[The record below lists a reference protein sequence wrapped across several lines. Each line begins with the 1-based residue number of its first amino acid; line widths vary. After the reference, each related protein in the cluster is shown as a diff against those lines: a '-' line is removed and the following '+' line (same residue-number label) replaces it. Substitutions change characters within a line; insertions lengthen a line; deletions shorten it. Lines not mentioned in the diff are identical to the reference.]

1 MTIVKYFI
9 YYLFTGLISII
20 GVFGGNPIPDTDK
33 IPEEDI
39 WRGAV
44 LYLVLIAIW
53 VSISFF
59 LRKKRTKSKKACV
72 GIAVFDRM
80 GNYYL
85 NSFNMCVR
93 RTNNKSYLK
102 KHYQFNK
109 K

>member
-72 GIAVFDRM
+72 GIAF
-80 GNYYL
+80 L
-85 NSFNMCVR
+85 IEWAIIILILLICVLGELII
-93 RTNNKSYLK
+93 KVI
-102 KHYQFNK
+102 
-109 K
+109 